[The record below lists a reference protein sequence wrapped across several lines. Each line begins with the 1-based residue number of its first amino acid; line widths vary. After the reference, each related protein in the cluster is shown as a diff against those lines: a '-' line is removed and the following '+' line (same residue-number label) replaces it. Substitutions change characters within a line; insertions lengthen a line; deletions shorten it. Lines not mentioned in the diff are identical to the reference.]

1 MHQLVDPLEQGL
13 EKQIAVVDAIGGL
26 IWQIVNGKFTPESID
41 NAMTVLGERME
52 SVVKEHPE
60 HDCGATLRHIFA
72 DKLYGREWTCKSG
85 NFIVTE
91 RWLESNISSLIK
103 GKVAVVS
110 VDGYQMIEAPAF
122 FTTEA
127 GTQRFML
134 ILEDTVFT
142 TVHPNPDNEK
152 DVNVLLERM
161 TTVHDVHRVRDN
173 TVAG

>member
-1 MHQLVDPLEQGL
+1 MQQLIEAPVRGL
-13 EKQIAVVDAIGGL
+13 ESQIAVVDAIGGL
-26 IWQIVNGKFTPESID
+26 ICEAVYGNLDKAKID
-41 NAMTVLGERME
+41 AAMNVLGTSME
-52 SVVKEHPE
+52 AVLKEHPE
-60 HDCGATLRHIFA
+60 HDCGATLRHVFA
-72 DKLYGREWTCKSG
+72 DKLYGREWTCKAG

-91 RWLESNISSLIK
+91 KWLEQNISSLIK

-110 VDGYQMIEAPAF
+110 VEGYQMIEAPAF
-122 FTTEA
+122 FVTEP

-161 TTVHDVHRVRDN
+161 TTVHDVHRERN
-173 TVAG
+173 GTVVE